1 MIGSFPETY
10 IPLLPEVE
18 AFLAD
23 PLLPYIDGRSLPPL
37 SEQTFE
43 TIDPSTGQTLALVG
57 RAQKEDADLAVRAAR
72 NAFDEGEWWL
82 KMSPADRSRC
92 IWRLAELIEQ
102 HAPILA
108 QLDSLDNGKPVETT
122 RTVDVPLSAGHLYY
136 YAGWCTKIEGS
147 TIPVNQQHMFNY
159 TLREPV
165 GVVGLICPWN
175 YPLLMATWKF
185 APALAAGNCV
195 ILKPAEQTPLS
206 ALYVAKLTE
215 EAGFPPG
222 VFNVLPGFGEEAG
235 AALVEHHGVDKIGFT
250 GSAEVARRIV
260 RGSVGNL
267 KRVSLELGG
276 KSPNIVF
283 ADADLEK
290 AAVGSTWAIFGNN
303 GQSCTAGAR
312 LYIERK
318 VFDQVIDGMLQET
331 QKIRVGP
338 GMGKQQPNLGPV
350 VSDEQLRRVMGFIE
364 EGLEQGAQAA
374 AGGHRMGGELASGY
388 FIEPTIFTGVNDNLR
403 IARDEIFGPVVCAMP
418 FDDVGEIVN
427 RANDT
432 DFGLAAGLW
441 TTDVRKA
448 HTLARALRAGT
459 IWINTWGNTEAGSPF
474 GGYKQSGYGREMGK
488 EAIDLYTEV
497 KSVWINTE
505 L

>member
-1 MIGSFPETY
+1 MFETLPDTY
-10 IPLLPEVE
+10 IPLLPEVA

-23 PLLPYIDGRSLPPL
+23 PLLPYIDGRYTPPRA
-37 SEQTFE
+37 EQTFE
-43 TIDPSTGQTLALVG
+43 SLDPSTGRRLAQIG
-57 RAQKEDADLAVRAAR
+57 RAQPADADVAVAAAR
-72 NAFDEGEWWL
+72 KAFDSGDWWL
-82 KMSPADRSRC
+82 KMSPSDRSKC

-102 HAPILA
+102 HTPILA
-108 QLDSLDNGKPVETT
+108 QLDSLDNGKPLETT
-122 RTVDVPLSAGHLYY
+122 RTVDIPLAAEHLYY

-147 TIPVNQQHMFNY
+147 TIPVNEPEMFNY

-165 GVVGLICPWN
+165 GVVGLISPWN

-195 ILKPAEQTPLS
+195 IVKPAEQTPLS

-222 VFNVLPGFGEEAG
+222 VFNVLPGYGEEAG

-250 GSAEVARRIV
+250 GSVATARKIV
-260 RGSVGNL
+260 QGSVGNL

-283 ADADLEK
+283 ADADLEQ

-303 GQSCTAGAR
+303 GQSCTAGSR
-312 LYIERK
+312 LYIQRP
-318 VFDQVIDGMLQET
+318 VFEQVLAGMRAET
-331 QKIRVGP
+331 QNIMVGP
-338 GMGKQQPNLGPV
+338 GMGRQQPNLGPV
-350 VSDEQLRRVMGFIE
+350 ISDEQLQRVLGYIEDGFA
-364 EGLEQGAQAA
+364 QGAQAIT
-374 AGGHRMGGELASGY
+374 GGGRLSGALADGY
-388 FIEPTIFTGVNDNLR
+388 FIEPTIFTNVRDDLR
-403 IARDEIFGPVVCAMP
+403 ISREEIFGPVVCAMP
-418 FDDVGEIVN
+418 FDDVSEIIS

-432 DFGLAAGLW
+432 SFGLAAGLW
-441 TTDVRKA
+441 TTDLRKA
-448 HTLARALRAGT
+448 HKLAKSLRAGT
-459 IWINTWGNTEAGSPF
+459 IWINTWGDTEAASPF

-497 KSVWINTE
+497 KSVWVNTE
-505 L
+505 E